1 VWLHGDLLPSNLLT
15 KGGRL
20 HAVIDFGMM
29 GIGDPACDLL
39 PAWAI
44 FDGTARRKF
53 RDVLGVEDATWERGK
68 GWALSWAVIA
78 LPYYLTTNKRMV
90 EMATHSLQA
99 LLIDG

>member
-1 VWLHGDLLPSNLLT
+1 
-15 KGGRL
+15 
-20 HAVIDFGMM
+20 
-29 GIGDPACDLL
+29 
-39 PAWAI
+39 
-44 FDGTARRKF
+44 
-53 RDVLGVEDATWERGK
+53 VLGVEDATWERGK